1 MVLTPASPP
10 DVIPTRLTLGEYRA
24 MEENSPERHEYR
36 DGEIITMSGG
46 SEVHSAI
53 ASNLLIYLG
62 LAEKS

>member
-1 MVLTPASPP
+1 
-10 DVIPTRLTLGEYRA
+10 